1 MFYLNFE
8 NFVSEFKLD
17 YYLLR
22 KLIFNYNEYIF
33 YESALFHCAYWKKEN
48 WTTKYPRFTFNTF
61 TW

>member
-1 MFYLNFE
+1 MGDHTQYH
-8 NFVSEFKLD
+8 
-17 YYLLR
+17 
-22 KLIFNYNEYIF
+22 NYNEYIF